1 MIKKFT
7 RTLINS
13 IVNFKEME
21 LSIENS
27 HYNNQESKS
36 ISIIKND
43 KYFKKNNINM
53 KNLPNYILMKN
64 ICFMNI
70 P

>member
-1 MIKKFT
+1 
-7 RTLINS
+7 
-13 IVNFKEME
+13 ME